1 MESSSVAEVAENKAT
16 VVAQIKSILADTL
29 EVGIQSVTRSLWLGG
44 GSSWCGSQKV
54 YLIKN
59 ACVSW
64 FVDLNDK
71 FTTKYRARLL
81 GLWKRI
87 CCVVL
92 CMLMLRIIYSFYVF
106 FFFKGFW
113 TLFWTR
119 ARWKGKLVTCVMS
132 SFLQHVANVRL
143 YKNVNNSI

>member
-71 FTTKYRARLL
+71 YTTKYRARLL
-81 GLWKRI
+81 GL
-87 CCVVL
+87 
-92 CMLMLRIIYSFYVF
+92 
-106 FFFKGFW
+106 
-113 TLFWTR
+113 
-119 ARWKGKLVTCVMS
+119 
-132 SFLQHVANVRL
+132 
-143 YKNVNNSI
+143 

>member
-1 MESSSVAEVAENKAT
+1 MAEVAENKAT

-29 EVGIQSVTRSLWLGG
+29 EVGIQSMTRSLWLGG

-71 FTTKYRARLL
+71 FTTKCRERPL
-81 GLWKRI
+81 GL
-87 CCVVL
+87 
-92 CMLMLRIIYSFYVF
+92 
-106 FFFKGFW
+106 
-113 TLFWTR
+113 
-119 ARWKGKLVTCVMS
+119 
-132 SFLQHVANVRL
+132 
-143 YKNVNNSI
+143 